1 VLVLLA
7 LTMAARLLLHLKA
20 RRAGSA
26 ALQLALLP
34 VRDLLTL
41 ALWSWS
47 FVTRRV
53 RWRNDD
59 YLVARDG
66 SVLPV

>member
-1 VLVLLA
+1 
-7 LTMAARLLLHLKA
+7 LHWKT

-26 ALQLALLP
+26 VLQLALLP

-41 ALWSWS
+41 TLWSWS

-66 SVLPV
+66 TVLPV